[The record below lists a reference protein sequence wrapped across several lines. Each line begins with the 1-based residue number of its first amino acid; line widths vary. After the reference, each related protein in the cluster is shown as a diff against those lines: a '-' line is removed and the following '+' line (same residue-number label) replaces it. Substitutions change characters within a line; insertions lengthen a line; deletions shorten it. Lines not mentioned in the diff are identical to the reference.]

1 MNATKVKIGLIGT
14 GIMGLPIAKNLLK
27 NKYNVYAYSRNIKKH
42 HLIIKNGIKVIKSL
56 KDLFYNVDILI
67 LAVSD
72 TKDVREIL
80 TGKNGLINNN
90 SKISIVI
97 DMSTICPIE
106 TIKISK
112 KLKKCN
118 ISMIDAPVSGGEI
131 GAIKGSLSIMVGG
144 EENVVKKILP
154 IFKVLGE
161 KITHIG
167 ASGSGQVAKACNQT
181 IVAQTL
187 QGVSEA
193 FVIADKFKV
202 DKSNIRDALLG
213 GFANSKV
220 LDMHAKRI
228 LDRDFKPGFKT
239 KLHAK
244 DLRIAKNIANKKNL
258 NLPGTT
264 LVNHNMNKCKNE
276 GHSEKDSSSYYYI
289 VKKKS

>member
-27 NKYNVYAYSRNIKKH
+27 NKYDVYAYSRNIKKH

-112 KLKKCN
+112 K
-118 ISMIDAPVSGGEI
+118 
-131 GAIKGSLSIMVGG
+131 
-144 EENVVKKILP
+144 
-154 IFKVLGE
+154 
-161 KITHIG
+161 
-167 ASGSGQVAKACNQT
+167 
-181 IVAQTL
+181 
-187 QGVSEA
+187 
-193 FVIADKFKV
+193 
-202 DKSNIRDALLG
+202 
-213 GFANSKV
+213 
-220 LDMHAKRI
+220 
-228 LDRDFKPGFKT
+228 
-239 KLHAK
+239 
-244 DLRIAKNIANKKNL
+244 
-258 NLPGTT
+258 
-264 LVNHNMNKCKNE
+264 
-276 GHSEKDSSSYYYI
+276 
-289 VKKKS
+289 